1 MQESHEHALIPS
13 KSFPI
18 FPPMSRFFFAAS
30 LVFLSNLS
38 GRAGD
43 TKEAVQDGGSGQTSD
58 ERRTVDGEMLVKW
71 EEVYYFDTESQP
83 FTGRAYSTFEDGTP
97 RYDANIINGRPDGLV
112 TIYHENGNKL
122 FCAKY
127 KNGVQQGLEENWHEN
142 GQLQFAIHYDRGL
155 RHGKMTSYH
164 DDGRRQMDIFFVHGK
179 IHGPFIVY
187 DKDGEI
193 ASHRIYHQGKLAFTR
208 KSPDYEV
215 RQVED
220 SSKLYSDILEK
231 GRFKDFQSNNPG
243 YPKRILKE
251 AATEMELTTGDRK
264 KLSAHIWLN
273 APIPPPFELTLEY
286 LAIPT
291 KSNALNFG
299 SSALAIHFA
308 APQAPDFMPGIEEDP
323 GLIPG
328 TGGYTLQM
336 VTNSRWKGTILFGPN
351 GKRLERSRI
360 TPSTGR
366 DWRHLR
372 IIAGMEKIIAKI
384 DDTPVI
390 EIDSPQYQP
399 SAKHLAITA
408 SNGKVSTFHAIRN
421 LNIHT
426 KLRPGMENASQELN
440 SHPVFNEHR
449 MDLRTVGFS
458 HVEKRKNHLFYE
470 IGKEDPFTGK
480 TIDYFDNGT
489 LKIETHYLKGFLHGK
504 HSIWYPDGTISIQ
517 AVYADG
523 ETCIERKW
531 DAKGNILP

>member
-1 MQESHEHALIPS
+1 MFNL
-13 KSFPI
+13 
-18 FPPMSRFFFAAS
+18 MSRFLRAT
-30 LVFLSNLS
+30 LLIFLAPSIGS
-38 GRAGD
+38 AGD
-43 TKEAVQDGGSGQTSD
+43 TKVATAGKTTQDAD

-71 EEVYYFDTESQP
+71 EEVYYYDTESQP

-97 RYDANIINGRPDGLV
+97 RYDANIINGKPHGMV

-127 KNGVQQGLEENWHEN
+127 NNGIQQGLEENWHKN
-142 GQLQFAIHYDRGL
+142 GELQFAIHYEKGV

-187 DKDGEI
+187 NQEGEVS
-193 ASHRIYHQGKLAFTR
+193 SHRIYHEGKLAFTR

-215 RQVED
+215 SQVKD
-220 SSKLYSDILEK
+220 SSKLFTDLLPK
-231 GRFKDFQSNNPG
+231 GRFKDFQTNNPG
-243 YPKRILKE
+243 FPKRTEKE
-251 AATEMELTTGDRK
+251 GVTEMEFTTADRK
-264 KLSAHIWLN
+264 KLSAHIWLT
-273 APIPPPFELTLEY
+273 APVTPPFELTLEY

-308 APQAPDFMPGIEEDP
+308 APIAPDFMPGIEEDP

-336 VTNSRWKGTILFGPN
+336 ITNSRWKGTNLLDTD

-360 TPSTGR
+360 NPGTGK

-372 IIAGMEKIIAKI
+372 IIAGMDKIVAKI

-390 EIDSPQYQP
+390 EIEDPKYAP
-399 SAKHLAITA
+399 GAKHLAIVA
-408 SNGKVSTFHAIRN
+408 SNGKVSTYHAIRN
-421 LNIHT
+421 LHIHT

-440 SHPVFNEHR
+440 SHPKFNEHR
-449 MDLRTVGFS
+449 TDLRTVGFA
-458 HVEKRKNHLFYE
+458 HLVKREDHRFYE
-470 IGKEDPFTGK
+470 FGKDTPFTGK
-480 TIDYFDNGT
+480 TIDYFDNGI
-489 LKIETHYLKGFLHGK
+489 LKIETHYKKGSQHGK
-504 HSIWYPDGTISIQ
+504 HSIWYPDGTISVQTI
-517 AVYADG
+517 YADG

-531 DAKGNILP
+531 DAKGNLLP